1 MVVNEQKTLLSD
13 PARIREQ
20 FPIFGE
26 HPELV
31 YLDNAAT
38 TQRPAAVIETLNRF
52 HRQENASIRRGVYH
66 LSALATKSF
75 AAVRNKVA
83 QFFQAPN
90 EISIAFTSGT
100 TESVN
105 VVARSIIGPK
115 VKAGDNIVVSLMEH
129 HANFIPWQMI
139 CQEKEAELRIIPL
152 TEQGELQ
159 LDKLEDLIDERT
171 ACLAIVHISNT
182 LGTINPVEEVVR
194 MAHQKNVPVLV
205 DAAQSAALY
214 STNLTELDCDYWVAS
229 GHKMFG
235 PFGVGILYVHPRFQ
249 GQVQPYSYGGGIIRS
264 VTSEQTDFLPFP
276 YNLES
281 GTPNVSGVIGLGAA
295 IDFLKT
301 LDRQHLVSN
310 LHELTQYAREQLL
323 AIPGLSIFGQPSQV
337 SSLLSFSMEG
347 MHPHDIATF
356 LNDDQVAVRAG
367 QHCTQPLLD
376 HFGLPAT
383 VRASF
388 SIYNTKEDVNSLTE
402 SLKSMKS
409 LWA

>member
-1 MVVNEQKTLLSD
+1 MKEPNPLLSD
-13 PARIREQ
+13 PKLIREQ

-26 HPELV
+26 HPGLV

-38 TQRPAAVIETLNRF
+38 TQRPASVIETLDRF
-52 HRQENASIRRGVYH
+52 HHQENASIRRGVYQ
-66 LSALATKSF
+66 LSAQATRNF
-75 AAVRNKVA
+75 DAARTKVA
-83 QFFQAPN
+83 QFVHAPN
-90 EISIAFTSGT
+90 DKCIAFTSGT

-115 VKAGDNIVVSLMEH
+115 MKAGDNIVVSLMEH
-129 HANFIPWQMI
+129 HANFIPWQI
-139 CQEKEAELRIIPL
+139 LCQEKGAELRIIPL
-152 TEQGELQ
+152 TDKGELR
-159 LDKLEDLIDERT
+159 LEELEYLIDDYT
-171 ACLAIVHISNT
+171 ACVAIVHISNT
-182 LGTINPVEEVVR
+182 LGTINPVEEIVSV
-194 MAHQKNVPVLV
+194 AHQKNIPVLV

-214 STNLTELDCDYWVAS
+214 PMNLEELGCDFWVAS

-235 PFGVGILYVHPRFQ
+235 PFGVGILYVHPRFHN
-249 GQVQPYSYGGGIIRS
+249 QVQPYNYGGGIIRA
-264 VTSEQTDFLPFP
+264 VTTERTDFLPYP
-276 YNLES
+276 CNLES

-295 IDFLKT
+295 IDFLQT
-301 LDRQHLVSN
+301 LDRQKLVSN
-310 LHELTQYAREQLL
+310 LHKLTQYARKQLSS
-323 AIPGLSIFGQPSQV
+323 IPEVLIFGQPKKA

-376 HFGLPAT
+376 YFGLPAT

-388 SIYNTKEDVNSLTE
+388 SIYNTQEDVDTLTE
-402 SLKSMKS
+402 SLKFIKA